1 VKEKDDK
8 IDEAIVEIKRALE
21 VKKDS
26 VDLLGFLASLY
37 REKKDNETA
46 LQILH
51 KTVEIEPKNDK
62 LWFSLG
68 AIYDENKQKEEAIA
82 AMQKAIDLN
91 PNNAAALNYLGYT
104 FAEMGV
110 ELDKAERLIRQ
121 AMAIEPNDGFYLDSL
136 AWVYYQRG
144 DFKQAAEHL
153 EHAVELAGED
163 PTITEHLA
171 DAYEKL
177 GRRADALRIYRD
189 ALARSKEPDQVER
202 LKRKIGVVEQ
212 RLTGA

>member
-1 VKEKDDK
+1 
-8 IDEAIVEIKRALE
+8 
-21 VKKDS
+21 
-26 VDLLGFLASLY
+26 
-37 REKKDNETA
+37 
-46 LQILH
+46 
-51 KTVEIEPKNDK
+51 
-62 LWFSLG
+62 
-68 AIYDENKQKEEAIA
+68 
-82 AMQKAIDLN
+82 
-91 PNNAAALNYLGYT
+91 
-104 FAEMGV
+104 
-110 ELDKAERLIRQ
+110 
-121 AMAIEPNDGFYLDSL
+121 MAIEPNDGFYLDSL

-144 DFKQAAEHL
+144 DFKKAVEHL

-177 GRRADALRIYRD
+177 GRRSDALRVYRD